1 MKLVSLNNPVDVIT
15 NIPNKVAEI
24 GSKVSDLKDGTIEAI
39 EIIGKLSKM
48 IINAIDY
55 VGTVILNPEVILTFI
70 DGMTIVILMSLLM
83 LKMIGFKK
91 MEKWM
96 MLFIIIKVIASVL

>member
-1 MKLVSLNNPVDVIT
+1 MKLVSLNNPVDAIT

-24 GSKVSDLKDGTIEAI
+24 GSKVSDLKDGTVEAI

-55 VGTVILNPEVILTFI
+55 VGTVILNPEIMLTFI
-70 DGMTIVILMSLLM
+70 DEMTIVIVISLIV

-96 MLFIIIKVIASVL
+96 MLFILIKVVASVL

>member
-1 MKLVSLNNPVDVIT
+1 MKLVSLNNPVDAIT

-24 GSKVSDLKDGTIEAI
+24 GSKVSYLKDGTVEAI

-55 VGTVILNPEVILTFI
+55 IGTVILNPEIMLTFI
-70 DGMTIVILMSLLM
+70 DEMTIVIVISLIV

-96 MLFIIIKVIASVL
+96 MLFILIKVIASVL

>member
-1 MKLVSLNNPVDVIT
+1 MKLVSLNNPVDAIT

-24 GSKVSDLKDGTIEAI
+24 GSKVSDLKDGTVEVI

-55 VGTVILNPEVILTFI
+55 VGTVILNPEIILTFI
-70 DGMTIVILMSLLM
+70 DEMTIVIVISLIV

-96 MLFIIIKVIASVL
+96 MLFILIKVVASVL

>member
-1 MKLVSLNNPVDVIT
+1 MKIVTLNNPVEAIT

-24 GSKVSDLKDGTIEAI
+24 GSKVSDLKDGTVEAI
-39 EIIGKLSKM
+39 EIIGKLSKI

-55 VGTVILNPEVILTFI
+55 IGTVILNPEIMLTFI
-70 DGMTIVILMSLLM
+70 DEMTIVIVISLIV

-96 MLFIIIKVIASVL
+96 MLFILIKVVASVL

>member
-1 MKLVSLNNPVDVIT
+1 MKIVTLNNPVEAIT

-24 GSKVSDLKDGTIEAI
+24 GSKVSDLKDGTVEAI
-39 EIIGKLSKM
+39 EIIGKLSKI

-55 VGTVILNPEVILTFI
+55 IGTVILNPEIMLTFI
-70 DGMTIVILMSLLM
+70 DEMTIVIVISLIV

-96 MLFIIIKVIASVL
+96 RLFILIKVVASVL

>member
-1 MKLVSLNNPVDVIT
+1 MKIVTLNNPVEVIA
-15 NIPNKVAEI
+15 NIPNKVVEI
-24 GSKVSDLKDGTIEAI
+24 GSKVSDLKDGTVEAI

-55 VGTVILNPEVILTFI
+55 IGTVILNPEIMLTFI
-70 DGMTIVILMSLLM
+70 DEMTIVIVISLIV

-96 MLFIIIKVIASVL
+96 MLFILIKVVASVL

>member
-24 GSKVSDLKDGTIEAI
+24 GSKVSDLKDGTVEAI

-55 VGTVILNPEVILTFI
+55 IGTVILNPEVILTFI
-70 DGMTIVILMSLLM
+70 DGMTIVILMSLLI

>member
-1 MKLVSLNNPVDVIT
+1 MV
-15 NIPNKVAEI
+15 EI
-24 GSKVSDLKDGTIEAI
+24 GSKVSDLKDGTVEAI

-55 VGTVILNPEVILTFI
+55 IGTVILNPDVILTFI
-70 DGMTIVILMSLLM
+70 DGMTIVILMSLVI
-83 LKMIGFKK
+83 LKMMGFEK

>member
-1 MKLVSLNNPVDVIT
+1 MNIVSLNNPVDVIT

-24 GSKVSDLKDGTIEAI
+24 GSKVSDLKDGTVEAI
-39 EIIGKLSKM
+39 EIIGKLSKI

-55 VGTVILNPEVILTFI
+55 IGTVVLNPEMMLTFI
-70 DGMTIVILMSLLM
+70 DEMTIVIVISLVV

-96 MLFIIIKVIASVL
+96 ILFILIKVVASVL

>member
-1 MKLVSLNNPVDVIT
+1 MILINQNNVGESLLS
-15 NIPNKVAEI
+15 IPKKISEI
-24 GSKVSDLKDGTIEAI
+24 PGQINSLKEGTIEAI

-55 VGTVILNPEVILTFI
+55 IGTVILNPEVILTFI
-70 DGMTIVILMSLLM
+70 DGMTIVILMSLLI

>member
-1 MKLVSLNNPVDVIT
+1 MNLVTLNNPVDVIT

-24 GSKVSDLKDGTIEAI
+24 GSKVSDLKDGTVEAI
-39 EIIGKLSKM
+39 EIIGKLSKI

-55 VGTVILNPEVILTFI
+55 IGTVVLNPEMMLTFI
-70 DGMTIVILMSLLM
+70 DEMTIVIVISLVV

-96 MLFIIIKVIASVL
+96 ILFILIKVVASVL